1 MLCGYKSNF
10 CGKGKANMRM
20 GYTRLRVVAG
30 LLGAS
35 LLLAPLAYGD
45 SPDTDDGTRNLAQR
59 DGVSGSNKPPTAMAV
74 QQIQQQIETIRLAMM
89 QELREHLA
97 TLREH
102 SRAVDEIPDEK
113 RLLVEVKKHLRMT
126 DELLGLL
133 IEQREQMEAK
143 AKALREQ
150 MQSQMKEALESKLK
164 GLHQQMQSRRGQ
176 GLAGSGVAPQ
186 GSQETP
192 Q

>member
-1 MLCGYKSNF
+1 
-10 CGKGKANMRM
+10 
-20 GYTRLRVVAG
+20 
-30 LLGAS
+30 
-35 LLLAPLAYGD
+35 
-45 SPDTDDGTRNLAQR
+45 
-59 DGVSGSNKPPTAMAV
+59 MAV
-74 QQIQQQIETIRLAMM
+74 QQIQQQIETMRLAMM

-97 TLREH
+97 AIREH
-102 SRAVDEIPDEK
+102 SRAVEAITDER

-126 DELLGLL
+126 DEFLGLL

-143 AKALREQ
+143 AKELREQ
-150 MQSQMKEALESKLK
+150 MQSQMQEALQSKLK

-186 GSQETP
+186 GGRGTP